1 MGGILLFGIVL
12 STVLESARDN
22 TVSSTN
28 AISLQIQC
36 RRSQRL
42 LGLGVRVVNDYAD
55 TFGKLRRFLTDFKW
69 TISQN
74 KVFKCVYTSNSN
86 NLKIWKSPYLKK
98 KSGVRVVVDYA
109 DIVIVCPTP
118 LYIRWGSEWDIKL
131 HTREP
136 MKTTTFATFPFFLF
150 YSFTHG
156 GIKNGAVKGGELC

>member
-42 LGLGVRVVNDYAD
+42 LGLGVRVANDYAD

-69 TISQN
+69 TISHN

-86 NLKIWKSPYLKK
+86 NLKI
-98 KSGVRVVVDYA
+98 
-109 DIVIVCPTP
+109 
-118 LYIRWGSEWDIKL
+118 
-131 HTREP
+131 
-136 MKTTTFATFPFFLF
+136 
-150 YSFTHG
+150 
-156 GIKNGAVKGGELC
+156 